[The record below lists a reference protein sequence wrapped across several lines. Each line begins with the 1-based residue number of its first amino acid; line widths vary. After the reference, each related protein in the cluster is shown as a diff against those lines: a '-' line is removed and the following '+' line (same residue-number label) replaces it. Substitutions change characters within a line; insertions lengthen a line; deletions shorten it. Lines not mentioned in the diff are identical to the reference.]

1 MDEQVYIVFDGTS
14 YFGVY
19 ACDIAEYINNEDYEV
34 DGPYPEWNEE
44 IDWKIEDLNNDAY
57 KNERYY

>member
-14 YFGVY
+14 YFGIY
-19 ACDIAEYINNEDYEV
+19 AYDIDEYLNNEDYEI

-44 IDWKIEDLNNDAY
+44 IDWKIEDLNNNAY
-57 KNERYY
+57 KNER